1 MRRRPW
7 RVIRFHPVRKGRGER
22 SQLLMSILAGLVLA
36 LLLIHGFDT
45 LIHPQ
50 LIAITETKILNRLTS
65 ISNQAVVDAFVSQG
79 ISYGDLIRF
88 HTGQA
93 GDITALSADTV
104 QLNELRVQVLNSV
117 VGQVEDLDSN
127 SLGIPFG
134 VLTGVD
140 FLSALGPRLPV
151 QVLSVASAEG
161 SYRNEFLAAGINQT
175 LHRILLDVTV
185 TARLL
190 FPGGVETVTLV
201 VPVCVAET
209 VIVGQVPQTYLNLNQ

>member
-7 RVIRFHPVRKGRGER
+7 RAILYHPVRKGAGER
-22 SQLLMSILAGLVLA
+22 PQLLMSILVGLVLA
-36 LLLIHGFDT
+36 LLLIHGFDA
-45 LIHPQ
+45 LIRPQ
-50 LIAITETKILNRLTS
+50 LIAITETKIRNRLTA
-65 ISNQAVVDAFVSQG
+65 ISNQAVADAFAVQG
-79 ISYGDLIRF
+79 VSYGDLVRF
-88 HTGQA
+88 HTGQT
-93 GDITALSADTV
+93 GEITALSADTV
-104 QLNELRVQVLNSV
+104 HLNELRVQVLNSIV
-117 VGQVEDLDSN
+117 EQVENIDGN

-175 LHRILLDVTV
+175 MHRILLDVTV

-190 FPGGVETVTLV
+190 LPGGVETVTLA

-209 VIVGQVPQTYLNLNQ
+209 VIVGQVPQTYLNLNK